1 MRLHPLRRT
10 RPYLLVVLSATALA
24 VGGCSMPMG
33 VDSVP
38 EAALSTS
45 EYTTMTPAPPQTHTP
60 DASPVPPGAA
70 LDISAMQPVPG
81 EAFDFNLC
89 TVAWSFVLD
98 DARTIAVT
106 ASHCGEP
113 GDTVW
118 AGAADGEFVYPA
130 EPVGTIIYSDLSSP
144 DTHQLD
150 FALVEITRQAEFYV
164 PQDMPTSVVAAG
176 QEELPDEV
184 CKLGRIT
191 GETCGPLTH
200 GESHGKLQFGD
211 RTVDTVSAS
220 ARVCSTH
227 GDSGAPVFG
236 APGSPFEGVIV
247 GVLSG
252 TTEAA
257 ASSQG
262 CTDGSPAEMSFTP
275 ASDIEALLPE
285 ILERV

>member
-24 VGGCSMPMG
+24 LAGCIVPTGGDP
-33 VDSVP
+33 VP
-38 EAALSTS
+38 GTTSGTS
-45 EYTTMTPAPPQTHTP
+45 EYTTIDPAPPQTHTP
-60 DASPVPPGAA
+60 GASPVPPGAA
-70 LDISAMQPVPG
+70 VDITGTQPVPG
-81 EAFDFNLC
+81 EDFYVSQC

-118 AGAADGEFVYPA
+118 AGTADGEFAYPA

-144 DTHQLD
+144 DTHHLD
-150 FALVEITRQAEFYV
+150 FALVEITRQAEFYA
-164 PQDMPTSVVAAG
+164 PQAMDTRVVVAG

-191 GETCGPLTH
+191 GETCGPLMQS
-200 GESHGKLQFGD
+200 EEFGKLKFDG
-211 RTVDTVSAS
+211 RTVDTISAS
-220 ARVCSTH
+220 AQVCSTH

-236 APGSPFEGVIV
+236 APGSPYEGVIV

-252 TTEAA
+252 ATDVAAGSGGCEHGSETEI
-257 ASSQG
+257 
-262 CTDGSPAEMSFTP
+262 SFTP

-285 ILERV
+285 ILAQI

>member
-1 MRLHPLRRT
+1 
-10 RPYLLVVLSATALA
+10 
-24 VGGCSMPMG
+24 MPMG

-38 EAALSTS
+38 EAASRTS
-45 EYTTMTPAPPQTHTP
+45 EYTTMTPAPPQMHTP

-200 GESHGKLQFGD
+200 GESHGKLQFGE

-236 APGSPFEGVIV
+236 APGSAFEGVIV

-262 CTDGSPAEMSFTP
+262 CADGSPAEMSFTP

>member
-1 MRLHPLRRT
+1 MRLHQKRMPRF
-10 RPYLLVVLSATALA
+10 LLLGALSTAALA
-24 VGGCSMPMG
+24 AAGCTVQTGVGP
-33 VDSVP
+33 VP
-38 EAALSTS
+38 EAASQTS
-45 EYTTMTPAPPQTHTP
+45 ENTTIEPPPPQAHTP
-60 DASPVPPGAA
+60 GASPVPPGAA
-70 LDISAMQPVPG
+70 LDISSMQPVPG

-98 DARTIAVT
+98 DGRTIAVT

-118 AGAADGEFVYPA
+118 AGAADGEFIYPA
-130 EPVGTIIYSDLSSP
+130 EPVGSIIYSDLSAP
-144 DTHQLD
+144 ETHQLD

-176 QEELPDEV
+176 QEELPDNV

-200 GESHGKLQFGD
+200 GEGYGKLQFGE
-211 RTVDTVSAS
+211 RTVDTVSAR
-220 ARVCSTH
+220 AQVCSTH

-236 APGSPFEGVIV
+236 APGSPYEGVIV

-257 ASSQG
+257 AGGEG
-262 CTDGSPAEMSFTP
+262 CVHGSEAEMSFTP

-285 ILERV
+285 ILTQV

>member
-24 VGGCSMPMG
+24 VGGCSMHTG
-33 VDSVP
+33 VDPVP
-38 EAALSTS
+38 EAASSAS
-45 EYTTMTPAPPQTHTP
+45 EYTTMTPTPPQAHTP
-60 DASPVPPGAA
+60 DSSPVPPGAA

-118 AGAADGEFVYPA
+118 AGAADGEFVYPS

-164 PQDMPTSVVAAG
+164 PQDMPTSVASAG
-176 QEELPDEV
+176 QEELPNEV

-200 GESHGKLQFGD
+200 GERPGKLQFGE

-220 ARVCSTH
+220 AQVCSMH

-236 APGSPFEGVIV
+236 APGSPYEGVIV

-257 ASSQG
+257 AGGEG
-262 CTDGSPAEMSFTP
+262 CVHGSEAEMSFIP

-285 ILERV
+285 ILAQV